1 MKKLVLIAVAL
12 FAINAAFAQV
22 KKFQGTFD
30 EAKKAAKESGRIL
43 LVNCTS
49 PGG

>member
-1 MKKLVLIAVAL
+1 MKKLIFVLIAL
-12 FAINAAFAQV
+12 FAINGAFAQV
-22 KKFQGTFD
+22 KQFQGTFD
-30 EAKKAAKESGRIL
+30 EAKMAAKESGRIL